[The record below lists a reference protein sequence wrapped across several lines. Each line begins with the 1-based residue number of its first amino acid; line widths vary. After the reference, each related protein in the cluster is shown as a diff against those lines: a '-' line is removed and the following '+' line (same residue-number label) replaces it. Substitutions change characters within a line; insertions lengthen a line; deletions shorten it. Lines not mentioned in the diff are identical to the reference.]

1 MLFSAGMWRLVE
13 KVLQVTLFAATA
25 AALFVVCAV
34 VVSTIRPGSRPA
46 SRVDLIDAT
55 LEIRLTSQADVR
67 AVFAGQPLVVDLVLL
82 NVKARRARNQVRV
95 DPEGAAAEAAIALD
109 DVPGNLPWEFRV
121 ELSVA
126 TPGGGKVLNN
136 LDWKA
141 RLLDPDVEASGRRL
155 GLAPAR
161 TTFVLDGDELADL
174 LPGPYVITAS
184 VPSDMTPP
192 EQVAVTPLEIEMLP
206 EPSRDADRA
215 VASLAVARVAALRG
229 HSAEAVEAA
238 LTAIALDPLQDE
250 ALMVVAEG
258 WEQQGDVERAI
269 EWYERYFE
277 TLPDSASEQ
286 RRALEEYIGALR
298 RQSD

>member
-1 MLFSAGMWRLVE
+1 MWRLVE

-25 AALFVVCAV
+25 AALVVVSAV

-46 SRVDLIDAT
+46 SRVDLVDAT

-82 NVKARRARNQVRV
+82 NVHARRVRNQVRV

-121 ELSVA
+121 QLSVA

-161 TTFVLDGDELADL
+161 TTFVLDGGELANL

-192 EQVAVTPLEIEMLP
+192 ELVAVTPLEIEVLP

-215 VASLAVARVAALRG
+215 VVSLAAARVAALRG

-277 TLPDSASEQ
+277 TLPGSASEQ

-298 RQSD
+298 LQSD